1 MEAHHA
7 KAGLQIGAGGILGVK
22 GMPFQRDQMSKIVD
36 VLGTPDGESSNLRH
50 GIIMLRLIARR
61 LIYGREALGRYSAHA
76 RIPRIC

>member
-36 VLGTPDGESSNLRH
+36 VLGTPDGKPLEYAVFDS
-50 GIIMLRLIARR
+50 IM
-61 LIYGREALGRYSAHA
+61 S
-76 RIPRIC
+76 

>member
-36 VLGTPDGESSNLRH
+36 VLGTPDGELRPMMIGKDQSS
-50 GIIMLRLIARR
+50 
-61 LIYGREALGRYSAHA
+61 
-76 RIPRIC
+76 